1 MSSRKKHYA
10 NLVKKHKHGAK
21 PDPNAPV
28 GQGGRFAALAA
39 KTSPAI
45 AAMVGRKKYGKK
57 AFQKMAANG
66 K

>member
-1 MSSRKKHYA
+1 MTKRKGHYKA
-10 NLVKKHKHGAK
+10 FVKKHGAK

-28 GQGGRFAALAA
+28 GQGGRFAALAQ

-45 AAMVGRKKYGKK
+45 AAFVGRKKYGKK
-57 AFQKMAANG
+57 AFQKMGQHG